1 MKNVEE
7 VQKRKEEE
15 EERPPSV
22 ASSAE
27 VDMAEC
33 EMDVLVQN
41 GSEKRKSNCRVDGF
55 KPPRLLPVA
64 KQRFTRQS
72 LKQNHKIHLNSHKSH
87 RLTNHSETSY
97 THSLRTRPLVSDAAG
112 GNKLRSQWCYKS
124 ACMYTHTYPPP
135 PPVADCIVLT
145 SLTLRMYV
153 CMYGFTFVVLWPFK
167 LIEKSQNENLI
178 MIKTAGPSSI
188 MVLHALDVETSLYDN
203 YPTYKYVKYIAILC
217 MQLNTAVYNC
227 YAYITYLYK
236 FIDYVNYNIM

>member
-1 MKNVEE
+1 MHCLITMQDIAQKKANFDHLVHMRHDLEKVRNLVYMMQKRERLKKRIVLTDEEIVWRRMKNVEE

-112 GNKLRSQWCYKS
+112 GNKLRLQ
-124 ACMYTHTYPPP
+124 
-135 PPVADCIVLT
+135 
-145 SLTLRMYV
+145 
-153 CMYGFTFVVLWPFK
+153 
-167 LIEKSQNENLI
+167 
-178 MIKTAGPSSI
+178 
-188 MVLHALDVETSLYDN
+188 
-203 YPTYKYVKYIAILC
+203 
-217 MQLNTAVYNC
+217 
-227 YAYITYLYK
+227 
-236 FIDYVNYNIM
+236 